1 MKDMD
6 TLSLVAYIL
15 VLIGGINIGLFG
27 ITNVNFLEAILGSLL
42 GRLLFIGIGA
52 SSGYLCYQIYLTKF
66 KKA

>member
-6 TLSLVAYIL
+6 MISLVAYIL
-15 VLIGGINIGLFG
+15 VLIGGINWGLVG
-27 ITNVNFLEAILGSLL
+27 LTNVNFLEAILGSLL
-42 GRLLFIGIGA
+42 GRLLFIVVGA

>member
-6 TLSLVAYIL
+6 MLSLVAYIL
-15 VLIGGINIGLFG
+15 VLIGGINWGLLG

-42 GRLLFIGIGA
+42 GRLLFIAVGVSA
-52 SSGYLCYQIYLTKF
+52 GYLCYQMYLAKF